1 MDEKDSKRSQ
11 PMRDMDSK
19 FSSMHVADAKPVHLS
34 ASELKTHRDAAKELD
49 DDAEA
54 DEEFERLKKSPNEG
68 SVSISHSHTARKV
81 VEGFII
87 NDMNMRDAG
96 TGKLMWATKTWG
108 TDVFENVIEEEI
120 PKEILKC
127 RAIAREIRFTSREQ
141 ITAFRLEQRV
151 YFSGTCIE
159 EWFFEFG
166 FVIPGSTNT
175 WQQIIEAAPPE
186 KMLSA
191 EVLSG
196 NVTFET
202 SFFDGPTFLCKN
214 LVRIYYV

>member
-1 MDEKDSKRSQ
+1 
-11 PMRDMDSK
+11 
-19 FSSMHVADAKPVHLS
+19 MHLKADAKAIHMS
-34 ASELKTHRDAAKELD
+34 QSQLKLVRDAAKEVD

-54 DEEFERLKKSPNEG
+54 DAEFERLKNSPNEG
-68 SVSISHSHTARKV
+68 TLSISHNLKARKV
-81 VEGFII
+81 AEGFVI

-96 TGKLMWATKTWG
+96 SGKLMWATKNWG
-108 TDVFENVIEEEI
+108 TDVFENVLEEEI

-127 RAIAREIRFTSREQ
+127 RAIAREIKFTSKEQ
-141 ITAFRLEQRV
+141 ITSFRLEQRV

-159 EWFFEFG
+159 EWFFNFG

>member
-1 MDEKDSKRSQ
+1 MEAKDSKGVSSNI
-11 PMRDMDSK
+11 RDIDDK
-19 FSSMHVADAKPVHLS
+19 FSSMHMAEAKTIPISQSRL
-34 ASELKTHRDAAKELD
+34 HRDASKEVD

-54 DEEFERLKKSPNEG
+54 DEEFEKLKKSPNEG
-68 SVSISHSHTARKV
+68 SVSISCDQKARKV
-81 VEGFII
+81 VEGFMI
-87 NDMNMRDAG
+87 NDMNMKDAG
-96 TGKLMWATKTWG
+96 SGKLMWSTKNWG
-108 TDVFENVIEEEI
+108 VDIFEKVLDEEI

-191 EVLSG
+191 ELLSG